1 MTSITWAGPKCVQ
14 EAAAILGPQN
24 RIQGRCGNQPYL
36 VFPNEIEIIV
46 CKTSRSLKPPS
57 NEGSLLTNISI
68 LGEALPQNFFDT
80 FAVYS
85 VADEPVTNS
94 DSRR

>member
-1 MTSITWAGPKCVQ
+1 MGKQTYA
-14 EAAAILGPQN
+14 
-24 RIQGRCGNQPYL
+24 
-36 VFPNEIEIIV
+36 VFLPENGIIV
-46 CKTSRSLKPPS
+46 CKTLQRSLKPLA
-57 NEGSLLTNISI
+57 NERSMLTNISI
-68 LGEALPQNFFDT
+68 LGKALPQNFFDT

>member
-1 MTSITWAGPKCVQ
+1 MIMDAG
-14 EAAAILGPQN
+14 G
-24 RIQGRCGNQPYL
+24 GL
-36 VFPNEIEIIV
+36 VHVVP
-46 CKTSRSLKPPS
+46 